1 MVNGYVKADEIARRW
16 DISIRQVQYLCI
28 HRRID
33 GAIKFGNTWAI
44 PNDAMKP
51 TRTGKL
57 KPGRKSK
64 ASGDKRHERQKE
76 EQ

>member
-1 MVNGYVKADEIARRW
+1 MIGYSKADEISRKW
-16 DISIRQVQYLCI
+16 DISTRQVQYLCVQG
-28 HRRID
+28 RIN
-33 GAIKFGNTWAI
+33 GAVKFGTTWAI
-44 PNDAMKP
+44 PKDAKKP

-64 ASGDKRHERQKE
+64 INGDRQHERKNE